1 MGPIVDRSAEYLG
14 TTDRAIVTMRRMLLE
29 ATHAVERGEMPPGVD
44 PKTHAQIRPYDG
56 IVPPDVTWQDA
67 FSEGLRCKW

>member
-1 MGPIVDRSAEYLG
+1 
-14 TTDRAIVTMRRMLLE
+14 VTMRRMLLE

-56 IVPPDVTWQDA
+56 IVPPDVTWQEA